1 MDTASVS
8 YTIVTLI
15 ILLSLSAFFSAA
27 ETSFISLNKLRL
39 RSLVDSGV
47 KNADKVQ
54 KLLEEPDKLIS
65 TILIMN
71 NLVNITASSVT
82 TMLMLELYGDAG
94 VSIATGLVTLL
105 VLIFGEITPKTIAI
119 QNAEKFALKMVGIMR
134 FIVIILTPIVKA
146 FGFISSIVCTLTRS
160 KNDNENVITEEEL
173 KTMVEVS
180 EENGVLDVSEKEMIY
195 NVFDFGDLIAKD
207 IMVQKTNI
215 TAIDIDSKY
224 TDVINIIKQEKYSR
238 IPVYKQSLDSIVG
251 ILYIKDLIFKEI
263 DEDNFQLSDYI
274 KPSYTTF
281 EFKNV
286 QDLFKEMKKNKNHMS
301 IVLDE
306 YGVTKGIVTMED
318 LIEEIVG
325 DIDDEYDT
333 QEDKDIVKINPKAY
347 IVSGSMRVYD
357 IIEQLQLPLTKEDD
371 GFDSVGGLFIK
382 HLDRF
387 PNVKEFI
394 IKDDIKF
401 TVIEIEK
408 NTIKKVKVE
417 IL

>member
-160 KNDNENVITEEEL
+160 KNDNESVITEEEL

>member
-1 MDTASVS
+1 MDTSSVS
-8 YTIVTLI
+8 YTVIILI
-15 ILLSLSAFFSAA
+15 TLLSLSAFFSAA
-27 ETSFISLNKLRL
+27 ETSFFSLNKLKL

-54 KLLEEPDKLIS
+54 KILEEPDNLLS

-71 NLVNITASSVT
+71 NLINITTSSLT
-82 TMLMLELYGDAG
+82 TMLMLKLFGDAG
-94 VSIATGLVTLL
+94 VSIATGVVTLL

-119 QNAEKFALKMVGIMR
+119 QNSEKFAFKIVRIMEV
-134 FIVIILTPIVKA
+134 FVLVLSPIVKG
-146 FGFISSIVCTLTRS
+146 FSFISSMICKLT
-160 KNDNENVITEEEL
+160 KGKTDNETLITEEEL

-195 NVFDFGDLIAKD
+195 NVFDFGDLVVKD

-224 TDVINIIKQEKYSR
+224 KDVINTIKKEKYSR
-238 IPVYKQSLDSIVG
+238 IPVYNQSLDSIIG
-251 ILYIKDLIFKEI
+251 ILYVKDLIFKEI
-263 DEDNFQLSDYI
+263 DEDNFKLSDYI
-274 KPSYTTF
+274 KPSYATF
-281 EFKNV
+281 EFKKV
-286 QDLFKEMKKNKNHMS
+286 QDLFKEMKRNKNHMC

-306 YGVTKGIVTMED
+306 YGTTKGIVTMED

-333 QEDKDIVKINPKAY
+333 QEDKDVIKINSNTY
-347 IVSGSMRVYD
+347 IVSGSIRIDD
-357 IIEQLQLPLTKEDD
+357 IIEKLELSLTKDD
-371 GFDSVGGLFIK
+371 DDFDSVGGLFIK

-394 IKDDIKF
+394 IKENIKF

-408 NTIKKVKVE
+408 KAIKKVKIE

>member
-160 KNDNENVITEEEL
+160 KNDNESVITEEEL

-333 QEDKDIVKINPKAY
+333 QEDKDVIKINPKAY

>member
-160 KNDNENVITEEEL
+160 KNDNESVITEEEL

-333 QEDKDIVKINPKAY
+333 QEDKDIIKINPKAY